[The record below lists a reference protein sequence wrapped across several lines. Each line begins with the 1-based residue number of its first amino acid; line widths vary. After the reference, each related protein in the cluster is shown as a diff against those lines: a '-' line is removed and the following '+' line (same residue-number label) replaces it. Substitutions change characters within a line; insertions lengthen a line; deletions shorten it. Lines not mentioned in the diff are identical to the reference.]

1 MNFTKKSRMTFFKD
15 ELQRIKG
22 FVFDVDGVL
31 SKDTSPIN
39 EDGDP
44 VRTANVKDG
53 FAIRSAVKM
62 GYPIAIITGGYIER
76 VKLRYTKL
84 GVEHYYDKA
93 RNKVECLNDFLA
105 KTGLHADDI
114 LFMGDDLVDYNIMHA
129 VGLPT
134 CPKDAVHEI
143 KEISKYISDKCGGE
157 GCVRD
162 VIEQTLKAQNKWFT
176 PEMLNSRT
184 F

>member
-1 MNFTKKSRMTFFKD
+1 MGFFKD
-15 ELQRIKG
+15 DLLNVKA

-31 SKDTSPIN
+31 SKDTTPLN
-39 EDGDP
+39 EEGDP

-62 GYPIAIITGGYIER
+62 GYPVAVITGGFIER
-76 VKLRYTKL
+76 VRLRYEKL
-84 GVEHYYDKA
+84 GVIHYYDKV
-93 RNKVECLNDFLA
+93 RNKVECLNDFLS
-105 KTGLHADDI
+105 KTNLKAEEI
-114 LFMGDDLVDYNIMHA
+114 LFMGDDLVDYRIMKE
-129 VGLPT
+129 VGVPT

-143 KEISKYISDKCGGE
+143 KEISKYISDKNGGE

-162 VIEQTLKAQNKWFT
+162 VIEQTLKAQQKWFT
-176 PEMLNSRT
+176 DEMLNARA

>member
-1 MNFTKKSRMTFFKD
+1 MGFFKE
-15 ELQRIKG
+15 ELLTVKA

-31 SKDTSPIN
+31 SSDTSPLN

-53 FAIRSAVKM
+53 FAIRNAIDF
-62 GYPIAIITGGYIER
+62 GYPVAVITGGYIER
-76 VKLRYTKL
+76 VKLRYNKL
-84 GVEHYYDKA
+84 GVTHYYDKA
-93 RNKVECLNDFLA
+93 RDKVECLNDFLGKVGIDA
-105 KTGLHADDI
+105 KNVLY
-114 LFMGDDLVDYNIMHA
+114 MGDDLVDYQVMSM

-134 CPKDAVHEI
+134 CPKDAVSDI
-143 KEISKYISDKCGGE
+143 KEISKYISNKNGGD

-162 VIEQTLKAQNKWFT
+162 VIEQTLRAQNKWFSKDT
-176 PEMLNSRT
+176 LFKNA

>member
-1 MNFTKKSRMTFFKD
+1 MSFFKED
-15 ELQRIKG
+15 LLHVRG

-31 SKDTSPIN
+31 SKDTSTLN
-39 EDGDP
+39 GDGDP

-53 FAIRSAVKM
+53 FAIRSAIKA
-62 GYPIAIITGGYIER
+62 GYPVAIITGGYIER
-76 VKLRYTKL
+76 VRFRYEKL

-93 RNKVECLNDFLA
+93 RDKVACLNDFLT
-105 KTGLHADDI
+105 KTGLKENEI
-114 LFMGDDLVDYNIMHA
+114 LFMGDDLVDYRIMNK

-143 KEISKYISDKCGGE
+143 KAISRYISDKNGGE

-162 VIEQTLKAQNKWFT
+162 VIEQTLKAQKKWFT
-176 PEMLNSRT
+176 PEMLNSRA

>member
-1 MNFTKKSRMTFFKD
+1 MPFFKE
-15 ELQRIKG
+15 ELKEVKA

-31 SKDTSPIN
+31 SKDTSPLN
-39 EDGDP
+39 ENGDP

-53 FAIRSAVKM
+53 FAIRSAINA
-62 GYPIAIITGGYIER
+62 GYPVAIITGGFIER
-76 VKLRYTKL
+76 VRLRYEKL

-93 RNKVECLNDFLA
+93 RDKVACLNDFIE
-105 KTGLHADDI
+105 KVEI
-114 LFMGDDLVDYNIMHA
+114 KKENVLFMGDDLVDYNVMKE

-134 CPKDAVHEI
+134 CPKDAVQEI
-143 KEISKYISDKCGGE
+143 KAISKYISDKNGGD

-162 VIEQTLKAQNKWFT
+162 VIEQALKAQEKWFT
-176 PEMLNSRT
+176 VDMLNSRA

>member
-1 MNFTKKSRMTFFKD
+1 MPFFKE
-15 ELQRIKG
+15 ELKEVKA

-31 SKDTSPIN
+31 SKDISPLN

-53 FAIRSAVKM
+53 FAIRSAIKA

-76 VKLRYTKL
+76 VRLRYEKL
-84 GVEHYYDKA
+84 GVQHFYDKA
-93 RNKVECLNDFLA
+93 RDKTACLYDFMS
-105 KTGLHADDI
+105 KTGIDAKNV
-114 LFMGDDLVDYNIMHA
+114 LFMGDDLVDYRVMKE
-129 VGLPT
+129 VGIPT
-134 CPKDAVHEI
+134 CPKDAVQEI
-143 KEISKYISDKCGGE
+143 KLISKYISDRKGGE

-162 VIEQTLKAQNKWFT
+162 VIEQALKSQDKWFT
-176 PEMLNSRT
+176 DDMLNSRA

>member
-1 MNFTKKSRMTFFKD
+1 MAFFKD
-15 ELQRIKG
+15 ELKKVKG

-31 SKDTSPIN
+31 SKDTTPLN
-39 EDGDP
+39 DEGDP

-53 FAIRSAVKM
+53 FAIRIAIKM
-62 GYPIAIITGGYIER
+62 GFPVAVITGGYIDR
-76 VKLRYTKL
+76 VRLRYEKL
-84 GVEHYYDKA
+84 GVEHFYDRA
-93 RNKVECLNDFLA
+93 RNKVECLQDFLK
-105 KTGLHADDI
+105 KTDMDASAI
-114 LFMGDDLVDYNIMHA
+114 LFMGDDLVDFNIMNE
-129 VGLPT
+129 VGMPT

-143 KEISKYISDKCGGE
+143 KEISKYISDRNGGE

-176 PEMLNSRT
+176 EAMLNSRA